1 MSGLP
6 SFSRQNDIPVCVCV
20 CVCVCIT
27 ISLSIYPLTG
37 TWVVS
42 ISWLLWVMNMKVQ
55 ETFQSTEFIYFIYIY
70 SVYISK
76 LGDNSTFNFL
86 NNLHNVSPMMVPI
99 YSTKNYPFSL
109 SLLIFIF
116 YFLIMAILTGVKWY
130 LIKVLICISLMIN
143 DVEHLF
149 ITCWP
154 LVCHVGKVSIQDL
167 CTFFNQVICLF
178 LLLSCM
184 SSSYILDINPLLD
197 IFLSY
202 IFKRWTFIAHKS
214 TGWHFHPELDI

>member
-1 MSGLP
+1 
-6 SFSRQNDIPVCVCV
+6 
-20 CVCVCIT
+20 
-27 ISLSIYPLTG
+27 
-37 TWVVS
+37 
-42 ISWLLWVMNMKVQ
+42 MKVQ
-55 ETFQSTEFIYFIYIY
+55 ETFQSTEFIYFKYIY

-86 NNLHNVSPMMVPI
+86 NNLHNVSPVMVPI
-99 YSTKNYPFSL
+99 YSAKNYPFSL

-143 DVEHLF
+143 VEHLF

-167 CTFFNQVICLF
+167 CTYFNQVICLF

-197 IFLSY
+197 IFLNY
-202 IFKRWTFIAHKS
+202 IFKR
-214 TGWHFHPELDI
+214 